1 MRTSTASPQ
10 PLENARGVAFDP
22 IRCVDPR
29 TSREAAWQAVE
40 RGDFSPDPSFGAGLD
55 EYQFSE
61 RSGGMVGRLP
71 TPARSGF
78 FL

>member
-1 MRTSTASPQ
+1 MRRINTSPQ
-10 PLENARGVAFDP
+10 PLEIGRGVAFES

-55 EYQFSE
+55 EFQFSD
-61 RSGGMVGRLP
+61 RAGGGSGHFQHQPGG
-71 TPARSGF
+71 TF
-78 FL
+78 